1 MRQHSV
7 GRRRVRTLCL
17 AFGGLRVRKR
27 ALRYEREALAQGR
40 ARRPWFNAQFRAR
53 TPPPVPSRPMCT
65 KAGLSWSGVVHV
77 EDPGPAMDGARQIA
91 RRADAQRSS

>member
-1 MRQHSV
+1 
-7 GRRRVRTLCL
+7 
-17 AFGGLRVRKR
+17 
-27 ALRYEREALAQGR
+27 
-40 ARRPWFNAQFRAR
+40 
-53 TPPPVPSRPMCT
+53 MCT